1 MKQKPRDEEE
11 ILSKNVL
18 VLLFVFGFLLAISM
32 IVVYFVTITG
42 IYPVF
47 PENYN
52 FGALNDS
59 YLYSPETYAL
69 YTPGV
74 PLTTAKTLTMLMVT
88 IFFCESF
95 LVFQIRR
102 PNKSLIRSLIEDSN
116 KFMYILI
123 ALLFAAFIALMY
135 IPGAQISLASLNL
148 NFMFMYLTALD
159 WLTCFLISL
168 ICIVSFETVKYICR
182 KIGIYF

>member
-1 MKQKPRDEEE
+1 
-11 ILSKNVL
+11 
-18 VLLFVFGFLLAISM
+18 M

-102 PNKSLIRSLIEDSN
+102 PNK
-116 KFMYILI
+116 
-123 ALLFAAFIALMY
+123 
-135 IPGAQISLASLNL
+135 
-148 NFMFMYLTALD
+148 
-159 WLTCFLISL
+159 
-168 ICIVSFETVKYICR
+168 
-182 KIGIYF
+182 

>member
-1 MKQKPRDEEE
+1 
-11 ILSKNVL
+11 
-18 VLLFVFGFLLAISM
+18 M

-59 YLYSPETYAL
+59 YLYSPETHALYTPGVPLTTAKTFLYSPETYAL

-102 PNKSLIRSLIEDSN
+102 PNSIIIRCFSCFNVHSWCANLPS
-116 KFMYILI
+116 I
-123 ALLFAAFIALMY
+123 A
-135 IPGAQISLASLNL
+135 
-148 NFMFMYLTALD
+148 
-159 WLTCFLISL
+159 
-168 ICIVSFETVKYICR
+168 
-182 KIGIYF
+182 